1 MTLKTHA
8 RKGTQNFLKNEY
20 FIIKAVEKP
29 RAKTHKG
36 KCGQILKT
44 GRFQNGKNTLKLK
57 HVIASKQHVLAILV
71 ESMILCIIK
80 LIKKMAFIVQI
91 L

>member
-29 RAKTHKG
+29 RAKTHKV

-57 HVIASKQHVLAILV
+57 HVITSKQHVLAIL